1 MSCFAGLRDAIGVF
15 LWATESA
22 ANQKIHAVNSLDN
35 NSSVLTSISS
45 FNGTTAEVEGG
56 TKSARVDAS

>member
-22 ANQKIHAVNSLDN
+22 ANQKIRAVNSLDN
-35 NSSVLTSISS
+35 NSSVLTYI
-45 FNGTTAEVEGG
+45 
-56 TKSARVDAS
+56 